1 MRGGTHGS
9 RAEAWCPTPVADREM
24 KWHGV
29 CVRVWDVAVVVAA
42 TWLGRER
49 RKGQKENKQKQA
61 LKASMLCLIVLLV
74 LPFTSSLVDEPFGSS
89 RMVASE
95 LAPRICLSK
104 SH

>member
-1 MRGGTHGS
+1 MAGGEGGGGG
-9 RAEAWCPTPVADREM
+9 E
-24 KWHGV
+24 
-29 CVRVWDVAVVVAA
+29 
-42 TWLGRER
+42 ER
-49 RKGQKENKQKQA
+49 RKGQKENEPKHA

-89 RMVASE
+89 RMVAPE